1 MRNKLLILTGGAGI
15 IGKQTIFLAKKAG
28 YKTLSLDLVYSK
40 YADKSLVV
48 DISKEDE
55 VESAFKEIDCL
66 DALVCLAS
74 TNIRN
79 DIENLSWE
87 SWQHLM
93 AVNVRGAM
101 LSLKYA
107 SPRLNMGS
115 SIVLKSSLSA
125 YTGSNGNLAYQTS
138 KGAVIGLMRATSGE
152 FVERGIR
159 VNAIC
164 SGSVNTPLNFDN
176 PGKTYNSELSEMN
189 VNETHYFARMAKPKE
204 IAEGIMFLISSDSSF
219 VTGTELIIDGGFL
232 RNR

>member
-1 MRNKLLILTGGAGI
+1 MRNKLLILTGGAGT
-15 IGKQTIFLAKKAG
+15 IGRQTIFLAKKAG
-28 YKTLSLDLVYSK
+28 YETLSLDLVYSQ
-40 YADKSLVV
+40 YADRSLVV

-66 DALVCLAS
+66 DGLVCLAS
-74 TNIRN
+74 TNFRN
-79 DIENLSWE
+79 HIENISWE

-107 SPRLNMGS
+107 SPCLNTGS
-115 SIVLKSSLSA
+115 SIVLKSSVSV
-125 YTGSNGNLAYQTS
+125 YTGTNGHLAYQTS
-138 KGAVIGLMRATSGE
+138 KGAIIGLMRATSGE

-164 SGSVNTPLNFDN
+164 SGSVNTPLNYDN
-176 PGKTYNSELSEMN
+176 PGQTYKSELSEMN

-219 VTGTELIIDGGFL
+219 MTGTELIIDGGFL

>member
-40 YADKSLVV
+40 YADRSLIL

-55 VESAFKEIDCL
+55 VASAFKKIERL

-74 TNIRN
+74 INIRKH
-79 DIENLSWE
+79 IENLSWE
-87 SWQHLM
+87 SWQQSM

-107 SPRLNMGS
+107 SPCLKIGS
-115 SIVLKSSLSA
+115 SIVLKSSVSA
-125 YTGSNGNLAYQTS
+125 YTGTNGHLAYQTS

-159 VNAIC
+159 VNAVC
-164 SGSVNTPLNFDN
+164 PGSVDTHLDYQT
-176 PGKTYNSELSEMN
+176 PGKNHTSELSEMN
-189 VNETHYFARMAKPKE
+189 VNETYYSARMAKPEE
-204 IAEGIMFLISSDSSF
+204 IAEGIMFLISTDSSF
-219 VTGTELIIDGGFL
+219 MTGTELIIDGGFL

>member
-1 MRNKLLILTGGAGI
+1 MQNKLLILTGGAGT
-15 IGKQTIFLAKKAG
+15 IGRQTIFLAKKAG
-28 YKTLSLDLVYSK
+28 YETLSLDLVYSE
-40 YADKSLVV
+40 YADRSLIV

-55 VESAFKEIDCL
+55 VASAFKEVDCL

-74 TNIRN
+74 INFQN
-79 DIENLSWE
+79 HIENLSWE

-107 SPRLNMGS
+107 SPCLSTGS
-115 SIVLKSSLSA
+115 SIVLKSSVSA
-125 YTGSNGNLAYQTS
+125 YIGTNGHLASQTS
-138 KGAVIGLMRATSGE
+138 KGAIIGLMRATSGE

-159 VNAIC
+159 VNAVC
-164 SGSVNTPLNFDN
+164 PGSVDTHLNYPTPS
-176 PGKTYNSELSEMN
+176 KTHKSELSEMGT
-189 VNETHYFARMAKPKE
+189 NETHFSARMAKPEE

-219 VTGTELIIDGGFL
+219 MTGTELIIDGGFL